1 MLGTLSGGSV
11 RVTAETRRNRTRV
24 FAPAPGSARDAGVG
38 SNVAQVSQG
47 KLEDVSTTDR
57 TADRLKV
64 HPVVRAAAE
73 WSWRLVVIAVALY
86 VASQVIARYEE
97 VFVPIGLAVLGTAFL
112 VPVVDWLNRRGVP
125 RALAV
130 VASLVVAIGAIAG
143 IMTFVVQQFIDGV
156 PDLTDQVTKTIDDS
170 RGWLVDGPLNIRQEQ
185 IDHLGDDS
193 IKFLQDNQDKVTSGA
208 LATFTT
214 VSEIVTGG
222 FLMLFLMIFFLYGGG
237 QIWRF
242 LTLAIPEGSRE
253 KVWEAGQNGFGS
265 LVGYVRATVVVA
277 AVDAI
282 GIGAGLAILQV
293 PLALPLASLVFIGA
307 FIPIVGALI
316 TGSLAVLVALVTQG
330 WIAAVIALAVVVGV
344 MQLESHVLQPF
355 LLGRSVRLHPVAV
368 VLAIAAGLVTAGIV
382 GGLLAVPIIAF
393 LNTAIR
399 TLVNKSKSIDDDS
412 ELAEVAAA
420 TGKEHER
427 MYEAEPDR
435 PKWDDLDAHGARGP
449 KAEKPD
455 DDAAPDDKRGS
466 SADSS

>member
-1 MLGTLSGGSV
+1 M
-11 RVTAETRRNRTRV
+11 
-24 FAPAPGSARDAGVG
+24 
-38 SNVAQVSQG
+38 SQG

-86 VASQVIARYEE
+86 LAARVIARYEE

-112 VPVVDWLNRRGVP
+112 VPLVDWLNRRGVP

-130 VASLVVAIGAIAG
+130 VGSLVVAIGAVAG

-170 RGWLVDGPLNIRQEQ
+170 RGWLIDGPLGIREEQ

-208 LATFTT
+208 LATATT
-214 VSEIVTGG
+214 VSEIVTGAL
-222 FLMLFLMIFFLYGGG
+222 LMLFLMIFFLYGGG

-399 TLVNKSKSIDDDS
+399 TLVNKSKSIDGDS

-420 TGKEHER
+420 SGKEHER

-449 KAEKPD
+449 KKTEKPD

-466 SADSS
+466 SDDSS

>member
-1 MLGTLSGGSV
+1 MRLV
-11 RVTAETRRNRTRV
+11 VAAEDDG
-24 FAPAPGSARDAGVG
+24 PASAAHIGKWPG

-47 KLEDVSTTDR
+47 KLEEELV
-57 TADRLKV
+57 ADRLKV

-73 WSWRLVVIAVALY
+73 WSWRLLAIAVALLVLTRI
-86 VASQVIARYEE
+86 VAKYEE

-112 VPVVDWLNRRGVP
+112 VPAVDWLNRRGVP

-130 VASLVVAIGAIAG
+130 IATVIVAIGTIAG
-143 IMTFVVQQFIDGV
+143 IMTFVVQQFIDGL
-156 PDLTDQVTKTIDDS
+156 PQLTDQVTNTVNDS
-170 RGWLVDGPLNIRQEQ
+170 RGWLIDGPLNIRQEQ
-185 IDHLGDDS
+185 IDHIGDDT
-193 IKFLQDNQDKVTSGA
+193 IKFLQNNQDKVTSGA

-222 FLMLFLMIFFLYGGG
+222 LLMLFLMIFFLYGGG

-242 LTLAIPEGSRE
+242 VTLAIPVGSRE
-253 KVWEAGQNGFGS
+253 EVWEAGQNGFGS

-282 GIGAGLAILQV
+282 GIGVGLAILQV

-330 WIAAVIALAVVVGV
+330 WIAAVISLAVVVGV

-368 VLAIAAGLVTAGIV
+368 VLAIAAGLITAGIV

-399 TLVNKSKSIDDDS
+399 TLVDKSKVSDEDP

-420 TGKEHER
+420 AGHEHER
-427 MYEAEPDR
+427 MYEAKPDR
-435 PKWDDLDAHGARGP
+435 PKWDQLDELGVFGPHKGPDATDTDVPDGDGATPDGTRG
-449 KAEKPD
+449 
-455 DDAAPDDKRGS
+455 GGG
-466 SADSS
+466 DSS